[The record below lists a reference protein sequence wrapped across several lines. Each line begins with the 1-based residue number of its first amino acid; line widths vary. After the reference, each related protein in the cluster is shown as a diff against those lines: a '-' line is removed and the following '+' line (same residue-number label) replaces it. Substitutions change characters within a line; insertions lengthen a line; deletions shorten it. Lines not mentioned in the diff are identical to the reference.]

1 MGGVR
6 MCVATRTVRG
16 VILAAALGLL
26 LVAAG
31 GCTGSH
37 VQAKK
42 TLTPAKKP
50 SAIVVQDVAMYDK
63 MWDHLVP
70 HFQKGVVAK
79 LKELQSFESVIYPLE
94 GQTPDS
100 AVALS
105 GRITEVEKGNA
116 ALRWI
121 VGFGA
126 GQERV
131 KGTFFIRNVQ
141 GEELLEFEA
150 EETYAG
156 GLGIGGAG
164 FVDIEDLM
172 LKFGESVAKRT
183 SRWAEGKP
191 IEQTTVK

>member
-1 MGGVR
+1 MGIASR
-6 MCVATRTVRG
+6 RLNA
-16 VILAAALGLL
+16 LL
-26 LVAAG
+26 LAGALALLLIAAS

-37 VQAKK
+37 AQAKK
-42 TLTPAKKP
+42 ALAPAQKP
-50 SAIVVQDVAMYDK
+50 SVIVVQDVAMYDK

-79 LKELQSFESVIYPLE
+79 LKELQSFESVIYPSD
-94 GQTPDS
+94 GPMPDS

-131 KGTFFIRNVQ
+131 KGTFFIRNAQ
-141 GEELLEFEA
+141 GDELMEFEA

-191 IEQTTVK
+191 IEMNTVK

>member
-1 MGGVR
+1 
-6 MCVATRTVRG
+6 
-16 VILAAALGLL
+16 
-26 LVAAG
+26 
-31 GCTGSH
+31 
-37 VQAKK
+37 
-42 TLTPAKKP
+42 
-50 SAIVVQDVAMYDK
+50 MYDK

-79 LKELQSFESVIYPLE
+79 LKELQSFESVIYPSD
-94 GQTPDS
+94 GPMPDS

-131 KGTFFIRNVQ
+131 KGTFFIRNAQ
-141 GEELLEFEA
+141 GDELMEFEA

-191 IEQTTVK
+191 IEMNTVK